1 MKVNV
6 ASIAQV
12 HSKNPT
18 TPTEYAALLKDIVG
32 KSVSPDVADTML
44 VSDFKNLLVISLGFN
59 ELTASYSVEKNK
71 VALDPAKTL
80 KQCGVVANDNLKI
93 RVILNI

>member
-12 HSKNPT
+12 HSTSPT
-18 TPTEYAALLKDIVG
+18 TPTAYALLLKDVVG
-32 KSVSPDVADTML
+32 KSVVPDVPDTTL
-44 VSDFKNLLVISLGFN
+44 VSEFTSLLIISFGFN
-59 ELTASYSVEKNK
+59 ALTASYSVEKNK
-71 VALDPAKTL
+71 VALDPTKTL
-80 KQCGVVANDNLKI
+80 KQCGVVENDNLKL